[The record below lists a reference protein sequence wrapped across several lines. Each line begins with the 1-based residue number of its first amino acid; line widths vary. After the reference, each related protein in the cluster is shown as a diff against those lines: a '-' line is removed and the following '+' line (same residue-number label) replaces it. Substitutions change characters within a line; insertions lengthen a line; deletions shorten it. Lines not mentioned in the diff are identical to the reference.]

1 MNRLIKTLSFIVLT
15 SIISLPAMAF
25 DYPEARREN
34 TVDTYHGVKVADPY
48 QWLEDWSSE
57 EVKAWSASENE
68 VARRFLDGLPNRAE
82 IAKRV
87 DSVVSADTVSYFSGQ
102 RIGDKGW
109 FMKYQPPKQQP
120 FLIEIDAD
128 GNTASERVVF
138 DPLTNDESG
147 STSVEWFRVSPN
159 GKLVA
164 IALTVAGAEVADL
177 HVFDLAT
184 GKRVDEVLSRVNGPT
199 AGGDLSWDA
208 DSSGFYYTR
217 YPRDGEKSA
226 EDQNFYQQLWHR
238 KLGTPLSAD
247 HYEIGELFDRIA
259 EIRVLV
265 HDDSGKVLA
274 TMQYGDSGKFQL
286 YLRATNGTWHQ
297 LSSYDDQLVQAQFI
311 DANTLLVLSR
321 QDAPRGKFMRM
332 DISNL
337 PDTAL
342 TLAIAEPEDAF
353 ASDFYGDPTFI
364 VHGGNIYAKT
374 LSGGP
379 QELKVFDMQGQP
391 KAAPK
396 MEVSGVGQIIPWDDG
411 VMLRQYSYLYPNS
424 WLLFDGT
431 QTSRH
436 PLSSTS
442 SVDFDDYKVVR
453 EFAESKD
460 GTRVPVNI
468 IMAKDTRLDG
478 NNPLL
483 LTGYGGYGV
492 SLSPGF
498 RPTLKVW
505 LEQGGIF
512 AEANLRGGGEYGED
526 WHQQGMLTK
535 KQNVFDDFHAVMR
548 HLVAAKYTQV
558 SKLVIEGGSN
568 GGLLMGAMIVQH
580 PQDFRATVSHVGI
593 YDSVRSELSPNGA
606 FNIPE
611 FGTVQDPELFRA
623 LYAYSPYHHVK
634 QTAYPSILFMTG
646 ENDGRVDPMHSRKMI
661 AALQFAN
668 TSDNPILLRTS
679 GNTGHGAGTPLS
691 EAISQQVDRL
701 AFMFNSLGMQYKAV
715 SQ

>member
-1 MNRLIKTLSFIVLT
+1 MRRTNSIALILLIGFL
-15 SIISLPAMAF
+15 SLPAMAF
-25 DYPEARREN
+25 DYPQTRREN
-34 TVDTYHGVKVADPY
+34 TSDTYHGVTVNDPY
-48 QWLEDWSSE
+48 QWLEDWSLK
-57 EVKAWSASENE
+57 EVKAWSASQNE
-68 VARRFLDGLPNRAE
+68 VARNFLDALPNRAE
-82 IAKRV
+82 IAARV
-87 DSVVSADTVSYFSGQ
+87 ESVVSADTVSYFSGQ
-102 RIGDKGW
+102 RIGDKAW

-128 GNTASERVVF
+128 ANPDSERVVF
-138 DPLTNDESG
+138 DPLVNDESG

-159 GKLVA
+159 GKLLA

-177 HVFDLAT
+177 YLYDLTT
-184 GKRVDEVLSRVNGPT
+184 GKQVDEVLPRVNGPT
-199 AGGDLSWDA
+199 AGGDMGWDA

-238 KLGTPLSAD
+238 KLGTPLSED

-265 HDDSGKVLA
+265 DEGSGKVLA

-286 YLRATNGTWHQ
+286 YLRETNGTWHQ
-297 LSSYDDQLVQAQFI
+297 LSSYDDQLVQARFI
-311 DANTLLVLSR
+311 DGNTLLVLSR
-321 QDAPRGKFMRM
+321 NAAPRGKFMLM

-337 PDTAL
+337 PATEL

-364 VHGGNIYAKT
+364 VHNKSIYAKT
-374 LSGGP
+374 LAGGP
-379 QELKVFDMQGQP
+379 QELKVFDLQGQP
-391 KAAPK
+391 ETSPK

-411 VMLRQYSYLYPNS
+411 VMLRHYSYLSPNS
-424 WLLFDGT
+424 WLLFDGS

-442 SVDFDDYKVVR
+442 SVDFNDYKVVR

-460 GTRVPVNI
+460 GTMVPVNI
-468 IMAKDTRLDG
+468 IMAKNTRMDG
-478 NNPLL
+478 KNPLL

-492 SLSPGF
+492 SLRPGF

-512 AEANLRGGGEYGED
+512 AQANLRGGGEYGEA
-526 WHQQGMLTK
+526 WHQQGMLAK

-548 HLVAAKYTQV
+548 HVVEKNYTQI

-568 GGLLMGAMIVQH
+568 GCLLMGAMIVQH
-580 PQDFRATVSHVGI
+580 PQDFQATVSHVGI
-593 YDSVRSELSPNGA
+593 YDSLRSELSPNGA

-611 FGTVQDPELFRA
+611 FGTVQDPELFKA

-634 QTAYPSILFMTG
+634 TGAYPSILFMTG

-661 AALQFAN
+661 AALQHDN
-668 TSDNPILLRTS
+668 TSSNPILLRTS
-679 GNTGHGAGTPLS
+679 GNTGHGAGTPLN
-691 EAISQQVDRL
+691 EAISQQVDRM

-715 SQ
+715 TQ